1 VVGEVLDMSIDN
13 SGRPLLFYRGGFG
26 RFES

>member
-1 VVGEVLDMSIDN
+1 MVGEVLDMSIDN
-13 SGRPLLFYRGGFG
+13 SGRPLMFYRGGFG